1 MSDGKKKI
9 ERLNIEPELLRKP
22 KPLGVEYFDHKPI
35 EYKKHTFPFRVRF
48 KARRRQIWGYTKKA
62 FILVKKHPRSTF
74 ILIRTFMKIKTNQT
88 STRAG
93 IALLVTIL
101 GLFGIQTNPDLLTEH
116 LQTLI
121 EAAIAIFASITA
133 LWAIFKD
140 DEEETE

>member
-9 ERLNIEPELLRKP
+9 ERLNIKPERL
-22 KPLGVEYFDHKPI
+22 HKETDFGFTPV

-74 ILIRTFMKIKTNQT
+74 ILITTFMKIKTNQT

>member
-9 ERLNIEPELLRKP
+9 ERLNIEPERLI
-22 KPLGVEYFDHKPI
+22 KPLKKDFKPVKY
-35 EYKKHTFPFRVRF
+35 EKHRFPFRVRF

-62 FILVKKHPRSTF
+62 FTFVKKHPRATF
-74 ILIRTFMKIKTNQT
+74 ILIRSFMKIKTNQT

-101 GLFGIQTNPDLLTEH
+101 GLFGMQASPELLSSH
-116 LQTLI
+116 LETLI
-121 EAAIAIFASITA
+121 EAGIAIFGAITA

-140 DEEETE
+140 DEETSE

>member
-9 ERLNIEPELLRKP
+9 ERLNIEPERL
-22 KPLGVEYFDHKPI
+22 HKETDFGFTPF

-62 FILVKKHPRSTF
+62 FTLVKKHPRATF
-74 ILIRTFMKIKTNQT
+74 ILIRTYMKIKTNQT

-93 IALLVTIL
+93 IALLVTVL
-101 GLFGIQTNPDLLTEH
+101 GLLGVQVNPEFLSEQLHTIVEG
-116 LQTLI
+116 
-121 EAAIAIFASITA
+121 AIAVFGALTG

>member
-22 KPLGVEYFDHKPI
+22 VKNDLKPI

-62 FILVKKHPRSTF
+62 FTLIKKHPRSTF

>member
-9 ERLNIEPELLRKP
+9 GRLNIKPELLGKP
-22 KPLGVEYFDHKPI
+22 VKNDLKPI

-62 FILVKKHPRSTF
+62 FTLVKKHPRSTF

-93 IALLVTIL
+93 IALLVTVL
-101 GLFGIQTNPDLLTEH
+101 GLLGVQVNPELLSEQLH
-116 LQTLI
+116 I
-121 EAAIAIFASITA
+121 IVEGAIAVFGALTG

>member
-9 ERLNIEPELLRKP
+9 ERLNIEPELLGKP
-22 KPLGVEYFDHKPI
+22 VKNDLKPI

-62 FILVKKHPRSTF
+62 FTLVKKHPRETF

-121 EAAIAIFASITA
+121 EASIAIFASITA

-140 DEEETE
+140 DEEEAE

>member
-1 MSDGKKKI
+1 
-9 ERLNIEPELLRKP
+9 
-22 KPLGVEYFDHKPI
+22 
-35 EYKKHTFPFRVRF
+35 
-48 KARRRQIWGYTKKA
+48 
-62 FILVKKHPRSTF
+62 
-74 ILIRTFMKIKTNQT
+74 MKIKTNQT

>member
-22 KPLGVEYFDHKPI
+22 VKNDLKPI

-62 FILVKKHPRSTF
+62 FTLVKKHPRSTF

-140 DEEETE
+140 DEEEAE

>member
-9 ERLNIEPELLRKP
+9 ERLNIEPELLGKP
-22 KPLGVEYFDHKPI
+22 VKNDLKPI

-62 FILVKKHPRSTF
+62 FTLVKKHPRSTF

-140 DEEETE
+140 DEEEAE

>member
-9 ERLNIEPELLRKP
+9 ERLNIKPERL
-22 KPLGVEYFDHKPI
+22 HKETDFGFTPV

-140 DEEETE
+140 DEEEEKS